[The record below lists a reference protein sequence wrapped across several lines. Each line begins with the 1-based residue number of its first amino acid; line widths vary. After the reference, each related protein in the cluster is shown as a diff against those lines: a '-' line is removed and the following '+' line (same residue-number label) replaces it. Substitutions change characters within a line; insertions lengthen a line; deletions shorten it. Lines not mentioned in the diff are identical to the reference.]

1 MAKRLG
7 AEKGH
12 TDGDLAVECL
22 SGLNNQQSAEQVA
35 EYFSQVSKEHSPLD
49 SSKLPSYLPAPQPA
63 KLNEIDV
70 AERIYNLK
78 NRKSTQPIDLPSKI
92 RKDFA
97 CELATPVTDIYN
109 SCLEK
114 HYYPK
119 LWKHE
124 WVVPAPKNNNPKVL
138 KDLRKISLT
147 SEFSLIFE
155 GFMKDWILEDIS
167 PRIDKSQFGNQKA
180 TSTEHMLVKLMDRI
194 LKLIDQNPTRSAVVA
209 SMLDWASAFDRQD
222 PTLAVK
228 KFLSMGVRPELV
240 PVLASYLTDRKM
252 QVRFNN
258 YFSSTHPL
266 PGGGPQ
272 GTLIGLIEYLVQSND
287 NADCVDPEM
296 RFKYV
301 DDLTILELLLLSGL
315 LTEYNFRQHVASDIG
330 IDELYVP
337 ATSFK
342 TQDNINQIQE
352 WTTDNLMQLNGL
364 KSSYMIFSRSS
375 TEFATRLTLNNNT
388 LDRIEAIK
396 LVGVWVTTFLDWDK
410 NTRELCKKAY
420 ARMTLLTKLKY
431 VGTSTE
437 DLLDVYKLFIRSI
450 LEYCCVVWH
459 STLTVQ
465 QSTNIENVQK
475 LSLKIILGADYIG
488 YEESL
493 EMCGLE
499 KLDKRRESRCLK
511 FGLKSLLHPNHCNL
525 FPVNPQVILNQPS
538 REHFQVNWAKTE
550 SYRMSAVPY
559 IQRMLNDYV
568 KQQKQ

>member
-1 MAKRLG
+1 
-7 AEKGH
+7 
-12 TDGDLAVECL
+12 
-22 SGLNNQQSAEQVA
+22 
-35 EYFSQVSKEHSPLD
+35 
-49 SSKLPSYLPAPQPA
+49 
-63 KLNEIDV
+63 
-70 AERIYNLK
+70 
-78 NRKSTQPIDLPSKI
+78 
-92 RKDFA
+92 
-97 CELATPVTDIYN
+97 
-109 SCLEK
+109 
-114 HYYPK
+114 
-119 LWKHE
+119 
-124 WVVPAPKNNNPKVL
+124 
-138 KDLRKISLT
+138 
-147 SEFSLIFE
+147 
-155 GFMKDWILEDIS
+155 MKDWILEDIS

-266 PGGGPQ
+266 P

-499 KLDKRRESRCLK
+499 KLNNRRESRCLK